1 MKNNE
6 IEQTNARRS
15 FLKKAAYVVP
25 TVIAISQITSP
36 LSAQAA
42 SSRTVRS
49 PGRTGSGQSQDFG
62 TIQLGQV
69 RAGNCRRHRPIT
81 ESDQ

>member
-36 LSAQAA
+36 MSAQAA
-42 SSRTVRS
+42 GSKTQLQ
-49 PGRTGSGQSQDFG
+49 TGGQETGVTAGIPSTDR
-62 TIQLGQV
+62 GQ
-69 RAGNCRRHRPIT
+69 AMGMFTKRP
-81 ESDQ
+81 

>member
-36 LSAQAA
+36 MSAQAA
-42 SSRTVRS
+42 SSRTQIK
-49 PGRTGSGQSQDFG
+49 TGSQEVNPNNAAGTDASDAKNIFG
-62 TIQLGQV
+62 
-69 RAGNCRRHRPIT
+69 RK
-81 ESDQ
+81 